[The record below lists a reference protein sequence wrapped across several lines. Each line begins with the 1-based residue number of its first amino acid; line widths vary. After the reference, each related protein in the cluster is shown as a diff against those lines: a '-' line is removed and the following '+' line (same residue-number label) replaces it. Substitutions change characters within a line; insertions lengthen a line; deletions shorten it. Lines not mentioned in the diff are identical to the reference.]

1 MQGKAKYLMML
12 AAFFVIV
19 ACTLP
24 EMLRPKFSEEL
35 EENAVVRMEIITP
48 MTHTFL
54 LMPNGTLYYVE
65 SETKSTSFRVIPR
78 IVKNSVSEIKSVNLS
93 KEKSEH
99 IDDILYRIVLEN
111 SVYESTDTCI
121 YVDYCDTVY
130 TGMFKHG
137 SGAVESLYLA
147 FRREFGLGFP
157 DSEDFKSYS

>member
-1 MQGKAKYLMML
+1 MML

-24 EMLRPKFSEEL
+24 EMLRPKFSDEL